1 MKKDLAEF
9 MKNITMV
16 NKDLSTYEDEKG
28 FYYVVGTAQLLC
40 GVEYLELEE
49 PHLKQLEFNQEI
61 DKLDYHKI
69 TTKKTKIKSDITH
82 KDKDNS
88 TLIEADVEVSQVWVV
103 KNQLKI
109 NKSFTEKAE
118 ALQFAKE
125 VNNEVFS
132 KLGIE

>member
-1 MKKDLAEF
+1 MKKDLETF
-9 MKNITMV
+9 MKNVNMV

-40 GVEYLELEE
+40 GVDYLELEE
-49 PHLKQLEFNQEI
+49 PNLKQLEFNQEI
-61 DKLDYHKI
+61 DKLNYHKI
-69 TTKKTKIKSDITH
+69 TVKKTKVKSDITH
-82 KDKDNS
+82 KEKDNA

-109 NKSFTEKAE
+109 SKSFTEKAE

-125 VNNEVFS
+125 VNKEVF
-132 KLGIE
+132 KMLGI